1 MKRQTDNPF
10 VSLTK
15 KKNGRTQIKSE
26 MKETKKKKEKK
37 EEEEKEKEKNI
48 KKSGSAKGW
57 QRRN

>member
-10 VSLTK
+10 VSLPK
-15 KKNGRTQIKSE
+15 KKYKRTQIKSE
-26 MKETKKKKEKK
+26 MRETKKK
-37 EEEEKEKEKNI
+37 EEEEVEEDKKIK